1 MIRTLIQ
8 LARKGIATRDDLF
21 PDLPDYNRGLPM
33 VTGNE
38 CSGCQECVAACP
50 TKAITLGGDG
60 AVTLDRGLCIA
71 CGACARSCQ
80 TGAIAEDRRTTVAVL
95 NREDLILPNR
105 PATSAT
111 PEPVTNPIFR
121 RSIHVREVATG
132 DNATD
137 LEINAATNPIFD
149 AGRFGIH
156 IVASPRHA
164 DALAVTGPVPRAM
177 QDPLRRCWDAMAEPR
192 IVIAVGA
199 AAISGVPWQ
208 GGYAEANGVDAIL
221 PVAAYIPGSPPHP
234 WYILHG
240 LLLAMGRVDRPDAA
254 TKNPGKNR

>member
-8 LARKGIATRDDLF
+8 LARKGIATQDDLF
-21 PDLPDYNRGLPM
+21 PNLPDYNRGLPM
-33 VTGNE
+33 VTENE
-38 CSGCQECVAACP
+38 CNGCQECATACP
-50 TKAITLGGDG
+50 TNAITLGADG

-71 CGACARSCQ
+71 CGACTRSCK
-80 TGAIAEDRRTTVAVL
+80 TGAIAVDRRTTVAVL
-95 NREDLILPNR
+95 KRQDLVLSNH
-105 PATSAT
+105 PAPIADSRA
-111 PEPVTNPIFR
+111 VTNPIFR

-137 LEINAATNPIFD
+137 LEINASTNPIFD
-149 AGRFGIH
+149 GGRFGIH

-177 QDPLRRCWDAMAEPR
+177 QDPLRRCWNAMAEPR

-221 PVAAYIPGSPPHP
+221 PVAAYIPGCPPHP

-240 LLLAMGRVDRPDAA
+240 LLLAMGRVDPREA
-254 TKNPGKNR
+254 R